1 MSMRIKLF
9 ILLLAFSLIPLLV
22 VSVISRQGIQELGK
36 VQSRNLRVDMIKILT
51 DEMHQSAKDSAKLV
65 QQQTV
70 SLEFALRAIGAEAE
84 DVLND
89 PEQGEPK
96 VFFAE
101 DFNIKGRQPSDFGP
115 SPQYFVLS
123 EKGKKSPS
131 LVSLEEPVFFY
142 PKGKESLRNSPDL
155 GRLYQLK
162 SDFKSFFNQAGT
174 ALHSIYITLNSG
186 LHMAY
191 PGHGNYPDNYDPRK
205 RSWYTEAIRKNAID
219 WDKSIDASTGQQ
231 VYTLS
236 KPIRDR
242 EGNILGV
249 VAIDIQLVEL
259 LRKEDLSSQW
269 SNAIQTFVVGP
280 VKTDKGVELQI
291 WAEGG
296 HDETNIS
303 WMTGLPNE
311 VRYLQSTN
319 PKFMNKMINSI
330 SKGESGVIRMPF
342 KGIDSV
348 WAYAPFRGEGSYVL
362 ITPERI
368 ITRVPDSAAQQALNL
383 SRNLYVAVGAASF
396 FTLLTVALVA
406 FVGSRKILKP
416 LLVMTDAAV
425 KISEGDLSVHVDVKT
440 GDERESLAH
449 AFNQMVPKLQD
460 HLRISKA
467 LELAQEVHT
476 SLLPMESPQVK
487 GLDISGVSISCDETG
502 GDYFD
507 YYTPPGSGGTGILL
521 GDVTGHGVSAALLM
535 TTGRAHLKHASKH
548 SEPLAPRIE
557 EVNRLLCSDI
567 GDTGRFM
574 TLFCLEMSPDNS
586 KATYVRAGHDPA
598 TIYDPASGNTRELM
612 GSPMLALGIFDEA
625 EYNEFD
631 VDLHE
636 GEIIFIGTD
645 GIWEARNTK
654 DEMFG
659 RERLDQIVFANAQRS
674 AAEIQQEIIAAVYK
688 FQDGMEQEDDITLV
702 IIKVN
707 KFNIPQENK
716 KE

>member
-1 MSMRIKLF
+1 
-9 ILLLAFSLIPLLV
+9 
-22 VSVISRQGIQELGK
+22 
-36 VQSRNLRVDMIKILT
+36 
-51 DEMHQSAKDSAKLV
+51 
-65 QQQTV
+65 
-70 SLEFALRAIGAEAE
+70 
-84 DVLND
+84 
-89 PEQGEPK
+89 
-96 VFFAE
+96 
-101 DFNIKGRQPSDFGP
+101 
-115 SPQYFVLS
+115 
-123 EKGKKSPS
+123 
-131 LVSLEEPVFFY
+131 
-142 PKGKESLRNSPDL
+142 
-155 GRLYQLK
+155 
-162 SDFKSFFNQAGT
+162 
-174 ALHSIYITLNSG
+174 
-186 LHMAY
+186 MAY
-191 PGHGNYPDNYDPRK
+191 PGHGNYPANYDPLK
-205 RSWYTEAIRKNAID
+205 RSWFTEAVKKDSIGWGKFID
-219 WDKSIDASTGQQ
+219 VSTGQQ

-236 KPIRDR
+236 KAIKDR
-242 EGNILGV
+242 QGNIIGA

-280 VKTDKGVELQI
+280 VKTDGGIKLQI

-303 WMTGLPNE
+303 WMTDLPNE

-319 PKFMNKMINSI
+319 KKLMNKMISSI

-342 KGIDSV
+342 DGVDSV
-348 WAYAPFRGEGSYVL
+348 WAFAPFRGEGSYML

-368 ITRVPDSAAQQALNL
+368 ITKVPDSAAQQALNL
-383 SRNLYVAVGAASF
+383 SKNLYVAVGAASF

-406 FVGSRKILKP
+406 FLGSRKILKP

-645 GIWEARNTK
+645 GIWEARNSR

-659 RERLDQIVFANAQRS
+659 RERLDQIVFANAQCS

-707 KFNIPQENK
+707 KFNRSQDNK